1 MGNRRGHSEA
11 QSMDEMLE
19 SMNEAKEK
27 GLSVRKGQSI
37 YKKESGEYQEE
48 KLKDLISLSISDL
61 AEYATKE
68 KVALEDLSEIQRR
81 SLLYLKAC
89 EESGTFPS
97 SLGLARSLG
106 YSDRAL
112 RYWRN
117 KQPHTE
123 TAQWLE
129 MFNEICADILSQSA
143 LKNNANNIMAIF
155 LNKALYDFR
164 ETSELVLTPNST
176 ALDEENQYSADEI
189 RRRYAIETD
198 EDSAEGE

>member
-1 MGNRRGHSEA
+1 MGNRKGHNEC
-11 QSMDEMLE
+11 QSMEEMLDD
-19 SMNEAKEK
+19 MNEAREK

-37 YKKESGEYQEE
+37 YKKESGEYQED
-48 KLKDLISLSISDL
+48 KLRELVSCHIADVV
-61 AEYATKE
+61 EYATKE
-68 KVALEDLSEIQRR
+68 RVALEDLEEVQKRTVI
-81 SLLYLKAC
+81 YLRAC

-112 RYWRN
+112 RYWRS
-117 KQPHTE
+117 KQPSTK

-129 MFNEICADILSQSA
+129 MFNDTCADILAQSA

-164 ETSELVLTPNST
+164 ETSELVLTPSNNGINSEPEYSVDDIKSRYVLT
-176 ALDEENQYSADEI
+176 QKDDSEE
-189 RRRYAIETD
+189 
-198 EDSAEGE
+198 G

>member
-1 MGNRRGHSEA
+1 MGNRKGHNEA
-11 QSMDEMLE
+11 QSMNEMLE
-19 SMNEAKEK
+19 SMSEAKEK

-48 KLKDLISLSISDL
+48 KLKDLISLGISDL

-68 KVALEDLSEIQRR
+68 KVALEDLPEIQKR

-176 ALDEENQYSADEI
+176 ALDGENQYSADEI

>member
-176 ALDEENQYSADEI
+176 ALDGENQYSADEI

>member
-48 KLKDLISLSISDL
+48 KLKDLISLNISDL

-176 ALDEENQYSADEI
+176 ALDGENQYSVDEI

>member
-1 MGNRRGHSEA
+1 MGNRKGHNEA
-11 QSMDEMLE
+11 QSMDEMLS

-27 GLSVRKGQSI
+27 GLNVRQGHSI
-37 YKKESGEYQEE
+37 YKKESGDYQED
-48 KLKDLISLSISDL
+48 KLRDLISMNIS
-61 AEYATKE
+61 EVTEFATKE
-68 KVALEDLSEIQRR
+68 RVALEDLKEIQKR
-81 SLLYLKAC
+81 SILYLRAC

-112 RYWRN
+112 RHWRS
-117 KQPHTE
+117 KQPNTE

-129 MFNEICADILSQSA
+129 MFNDTCADILSQSA

-164 ETSELVLTPNST
+164 ETSELVLTPNSS
-176 ALDEENQYSADEI
+176 ALEDEKTYSADEI
-189 RRRYAIETD
+189 RSRYITEQNDKSD
-198 EDSAEGE
+198 EEV